1 MSKDSL
7 PPLVAIFGPT
17 ASGKSALA
25 MAIAREFG
33 GEIVSADSRQVYR
46 YMDIGTDKPS
56 ALDRAH
62 VPHHMIDVVDPDQSF
77 TLANYQEQATAAI
90 QDIHD
95 RGKLPVLVGGTPLD
109 VNSLTEG
116 WTIPR
121 VEPDPAFREA
131 LEQLASREGPGPL
144 YARLSELDPAAAR
157 SILPT
162 NTRRII
168 RALEVIESTGS
179 AMSAQQG
186 KQAPDYRI
194 LSVCLQCERSV
205 LYKRIDERV
214 DSYVARGLVDEVRGL
229 HERGYAFDLPAMS
242 GIGYRQIGE
251 YLQGRATLSE
261 AIQRIKWDTHA
272 FVRHQGNWFR
282 RATSA
287 HVLDVTESPPE
298 QAATEIVRDF
308 LIFASG

>member
-1 MSKDSL
+1 
-7 PPLVAIFGPT
+7 
-17 ASGKSALA
+17 
-25 MAIAREFG
+25 
-33 GEIVSADSRQVYR
+33 
-46 YMDIGTDKPS
+46 
-56 ALDRAH
+56 
-62 VPHHMIDVVDPDQSF
+62 
-77 TLANYQEQATAAI
+77 
-90 QDIHD
+90 
-95 RGKLPVLVGGTPLD
+95 
-109 VNSLTEG
+109 
-116 WTIPR
+116 
-121 VEPDPAFREA
+121 
-131 LEQLASREGPGPL
+131 
-144 YARLSELDPAAAR
+144 
-157 SILPT
+157 
-162 NTRRII
+162 
-168 RALEVIESTGS
+168 
-179 AMSAQQG
+179 MSAQQG

-194 LSVCLQCERSV
+194 LPVCLQCERSV

-287 HVLDVTESPPE
+287 HVLDVTGSPPE